1 VPAGCSSSRRGR
13 AGVPFACASLL
24 SGLIA
29 GSSAFGGQPYAPP
42 RDDAVLTELPAGAR
56 HAAVPGSV
64 VGANRLDVAVPLAQ
78 FDIAQSRSSGD
89 LRFLGYADAV
99 LAPWLARS
107 PVEPRVMV
115 LEATILQSRHA
126 FAAALAELD
135 RALAI
140 DPRDA
145 QAWLTRA
152 TVLGVLGRFDE
163 AQAACAE
170 LSVRAGPSVD
180 RLCTESMRSLSGHLH
195 DAYAAV
201 VSLSPQQLQPEVYAW
216 RDSAL
221 GEMAQ
226 RIGDTAAAEHW
237 FREGLVASPSDLY
250 LRAAY
255 ADLLL
260 EANRPD
266 DVLTLLKGYE
276 AMEPMLLRMEL
287 AHRMLGDGEDAG
299 SEAAL
304 ATAFELE
311 AQRGDSVHLREQAR
325 FLLDVKHDAKSALAA
340 AKQNFNSQREP
351 ADVLILLRAARA
363 AGEPAAAA
371 SALEFLARTHLE
383 DARLARYHATSDDL
397 T

>member
-1 VPAGCSSSRRGR
+1 VR
-13 AGVPFACASLL
+13 ASLL
-24 SGLIA
+24 FGLIV
-29 GSSAFGGQPYAPP
+29 GSSAFGGQPQPYVPP
-42 RDDAVLTELPAGAR
+42 RDDVVLTELPAGAR
-56 HAAVPGSV
+56 HASVPASV
-64 VGANRLDVAVPLAQ
+64 VGANRLDVALPLAQ

-107 PVEPRVMV
+107 PIEPRVLV

-140 DPRDA
+140 DPGDA

-152 TVLGVLGRFDE
+152 TVLGVLGRFEE

-170 LSVRAGPSVD
+170 LSMRAEPSVN
-180 RLCTESMRSLSGHLH
+180 RLCVESARSLSGHLRA
-195 DAYAAV
+195 AYAAV
-201 VSLSPQQLQPEVYAW
+201 ASLSPQELQPEVSAW

-226 RIGDTAAAEHW
+226 RLGDAGAAEHW
-237 FREGLVASPSDLY
+237 FREGLAASPGDLY

-260 EANRPD
+260 EIDHPG
-266 DVLTLLKGYE
+266 DVLALLGGYE
-276 AMEPMLLRMEL
+276 AMEPMLLRIDL
-287 AHRMLGDGEDAG
+287 AHRMLRDGSDAG

-304 ATAFELE
+304 ATAFALE
-311 AQRGDSVHLREQAR
+311 AERGDPVHLREQAR

-340 AKQNFNSQREP
+340 ARQNFSSQREP
-351 ADVLILLRAARA
+351 ADVLILLRAAGA

-371 SALEFLARTHLE
+371 GAIEFLARTHLE
-383 DARLARYHATSDDL
+383 DARLARYRVTGEDP